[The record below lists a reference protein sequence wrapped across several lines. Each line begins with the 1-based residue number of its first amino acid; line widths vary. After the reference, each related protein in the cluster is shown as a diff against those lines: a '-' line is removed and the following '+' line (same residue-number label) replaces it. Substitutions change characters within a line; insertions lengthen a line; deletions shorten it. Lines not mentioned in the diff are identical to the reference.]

1 MPTGRPPYVLSQTAL
16 QSVSASPTLADARVW
31 ILEAELNAEE
41 PMEVTIDGAAEV
53 SISPSDYGEDYWDA
67 RAEDLDVFRQP
78 ESQTTVVSNGFT
90 TRANPIAPRNLIADP
105 LPLGDGTPQTL
116 QQFFAAFIQ
125 ALDGAPSPRLEIW
138 YRHGSPAVSLPIVL
152 IPDASDPQLAE
163 LAADAVK
170 QWFAS
175 QNPPTAGAQIA
186 LRFTTPML
194 RIEQATIEVAEI
206 SDVAG

>member
-16 QSVSASPTLADARVW
+16 QSLSASPTLAEARVW

-53 SISPSDYGEDYWDA
+53 SVSPSEIGEDYWDA

-90 TRANPIAPRNLIADP
+90 ARANPIAPRNRIADP

-116 QQFFAAFIQ
+116 QEFFAAFMH
-125 ALDGAPSPRLEIW
+125 ALDGAPAPRLEIW
-138 YRHGSPAVSLPIVL
+138 YRHGSPSVSLPIVL
-152 IPDASDPQLAE
+152 IPDASEPQLAE
-163 LAADAVK
+163 LAAEAVK
-170 QWFAS
+170 PWFAS
-175 QNPPTAGAQIA
+175 QKPPTDGAQIG
-186 LRFTTPML
+186 LRFITPTL
-194 RIEQATIEVAEI
+194 TIEQATIEVAEI
-206 SDVAG
+206 SDLGE